1 MTSPSM
7 AKDAVTP
14 PVVGSASRT
23 KYGTRSSPSRL
34 RAAAVLAICM
44 RERMPSCIRAPPEQV
59 TMRRGVRF
67 RAANSI
73 ARVIFSPTTDAML
86 PPMKANSNTHTTT
99 A

>member
-1 MTSPSM
+1 
-7 AKDAVTP
+7 
-14 PVVGSASRT
+14 
-23 KYGTRSSPSRL
+23 
-34 RAAAVLAICM
+34 
-44 RERMPSCIRAPPEQV
+44 MPSCIRAPPEQV
-59 TMRRGVRF
+59 TMRRGSRF